1 MESGASTSARS
12 SWGVMTRQPSGFT
25 SNLSEGCTPSSI
37 LPSLGEDA
45 STRAFNPDQM
55 CKGGSRFT
63 VKKAPGCADLAR
75 YSRNYPSPRAP
86 LPASRGEGT
95 EYDFFTRSEPALRRF
110 APQGRLAR
118 RRNLFALGG
127 GGFAALTKC
136 KIQN

>member
-63 VKKAPGCADLAR
+63 VKKAPGCAI
-75 YSRNYPSPRAP
+75 SRDPLSITPHP
-86 LPASRGEGT
+86 LPLSPLRGARGPNMIIVT
-95 EYDFFTRSEPALRRF
+95 STNNHNPATDNSATRQPDERT
-110 APQGRLAR
+110 G
-118 RRNLFALGG
+118 NLINGG
-127 GGFAALTKC
+127 
-136 KIQN
+136 